1 MDSAGRAALT
11 GPNNALYESLQAT
24 FVDGKF
30 YTLFSL
36 LFGIGFAI
44 QLLRLQQDPKRS
56 SRTYLRRTFVLLAIG
71 LVHLIVFWLGDIL
84 TFYALLGFFLYL
96 FRSASDRTVLK
107 LAGIMFLL
115 PIIGY
120 CLAWAIHLPMD
131 LGVYQIGIDA
141 LNQHFPGFTGDLNAY
156 FALPTWT
163 ELLTFTTSSF
173 WLRVGYNLESWRM
186 VKLAFIMLIG
196 FWVGRQIIA
205 GALLHDTKKLIII
218 ALGGMAL
225 GLSAGYFYGQLGP
238 VRPFAGPASAEGLA
252 RMVTYM
258 LSVFPMGFAYAAIFV
273 LVWNANP
280 NILNLFC
287 PPGRMALTNYLLQTA
302 FGITVFYGVG
312 FGLVTKVGFV
322 SLTLTALAVFS
333 AQALFSALWLR
344 SFQYGPAEWAWRCL
358 TYGQRLPIR
367 KSASATIEKT
377 PPKSQS
383 ATPD

>member
-1 MDSAGRAALT
+1 MLGIFLANIREFSGYSFIDNASRAALT

-44 QLLRLQQDPKRS
+44 QLSRLQDDPKRS

-96 FRSASDRTVLK
+96 FRSASDRMIVK
-107 LAGIMFLL
+107 MAGVMFVI

-120 CLAWAIHLPMD
+120 CLTWALQFPTD

-141 LNQHFPGFTGDLNAY
+141 LNRNFPGFAGDLNPY
-156 FALPTWT
+156 FALPTWP

-173 WLRVGYNLESWRM
+173 WLRIGYNLESWRM
-186 VKLAFIMLIG
+186 FKLAFIMLTG

-205 GALLHDTKKLIII
+205 GGLLHDTKKLVTIT
-218 ALGGMAL
+218 LGGMAL

-238 VRPFAGPASAEGLA
+238 VRPFAGPSNAEGLA
-252 RMVTYM
+252 RMITYM
-258 LSVFPMGFAYAAIFV
+258 LSVFPMGFAYAAIFA
-273 LVWNANP
+273 LVWNAAP
-280 NILNLFC
+280 KLLSVFC
-287 PPGRMALTNYLLQTA
+287 APGRMALTNYLMQTA
-302 FGITVFYGVG
+302 IGITLFYGVG
-312 FGLVTKVGFV
+312 FGLLTQVGFAG
-322 SLTLTALAVFS
+322 LTLTALGVFS
-333 AQALFSALWLR
+333 AQALLSALWLR

-358 TYGQRLPIR
+358 TYGQLLPIR
-367 KSASATIEKT
+367 KR
-377 PPKSQS
+377 
-383 ATPD
+383 